1 MESLAPDALEAVL
14 RRLEV
19 EDVCHVAKFSQY
31 LAGAC
36 CSDELWR
43 QLYLARWPM
52 DAAHM
57 PLAAPCLGPTHV
69 SASYSSRCYYST

>member
-19 EDVCHVAKFSQY
+19 EDVCHVAKCSQY
-31 LAGAC
+31 LSGAC

-43 QLYLARWPM
+43 HLYLARWPLT
-52 DAAHM
+52 
-57 PLAAPCLGPTHV
+57 PNV
-69 SASYSSRCYYST
+69 SVVLYVLSIVVLYCTYCAYCTL